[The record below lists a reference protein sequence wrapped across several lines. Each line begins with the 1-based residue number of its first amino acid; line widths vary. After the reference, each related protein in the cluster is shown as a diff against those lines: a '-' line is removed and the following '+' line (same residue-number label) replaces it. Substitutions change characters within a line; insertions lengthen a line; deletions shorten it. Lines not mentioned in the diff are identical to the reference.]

1 MQSESEYVNLV
12 LQAYEEKLFLGS
24 LVYML
29 RTELTI
35 NNVVSKLYIIQPF
48 DTSIPVVKLV
58 KRCPSFE
65 YLVV

>member
-12 LQAYEEKLFLGS
+12 LLAYKETLFFGS

-29 RTELTI
+29 RMELTI
-35 NNVVSKLYIIQPF
+35 NNVVSKLYVIQPF